1 MQTIS
6 ENSVEYE
13 ISSLPINCPVIPCS
27 VQKIRQNEYYINIAI
42 PMSLLIS
49 STFEFMS
56 NINFLLHIEPTF
68 PYKPPK
74 LYCLTTF
81 SFPIIADGRDILSEV
96 ISSSWDNQIK
106 IYQIINKIPIFLLN
120 FMQNDELKKQK
131 TVIGKYY
138 LDNKY
143 DYNILSKL
151 PVYFKKVR
159 EHINVSDNKYDDEG
173 RYLLISDIFF
183 CLFEYDF
190 FSLNTCKLIFWS
202 NIKALVSMREYVGNN
217 ICEFEFNIKYNKKY
231 KLKLVI
237 EDGEY
242 VINLIMNNLKHFG
255 IDYSVSTKEQNNTTA
270 NKELNEF

>member
-13 ISSLPINCPVIPCS
+13 ISSLPINFPVIPCS

-106 IYQIINKIPIFLLN
+106 IYQIINKIPILLFN
-120 FMQNDELKKQK
+120 FMQND
-131 TVIGKYY
+131 
-138 LDNKY
+138 
-143 DYNILSKL
+143 
-151 PVYFKKVR
+151 
-159 EHINVSDNKYDDEG
+159 
-173 RYLLISDIFF
+173 
-183 CLFEYDF
+183 
-190 FSLNTCKLIFWS
+190 
-202 NIKALVSMREYVGNN
+202 
-217 ICEFEFNIKYNKKY
+217 
-231 KLKLVI
+231 
-237 EDGEY
+237 
-242 VINLIMNNLKHFG
+242 
-255 IDYSVSTKEQNNTTA
+255 
-270 NKELNEF
+270 